1 MPTNSEPWRI
11 ALKLGLFPWFHGVDE
26 SPLIT
31 FAGEP
36 FEMGDV
42 AHYIGDLLTTSYDAR
57 LISMDKIQ
65 FTCTQCGRSLAVSS
79 EHAGKTIKCP
89 SCTTLQKI
97 DAPMPLVAKE
107 EPPPLRPQSIPSPTP
122 SPYAAPTSPMA
133 EPNRDGITGSP
144 EAGTRIFL
152 GLIVSVVVGGLC
164 SVAWLM
170 VTIFTSSELGIL
182 AWAIGG
188 LIGFVGGTI
197 GKSPNPT
204 YCKLIGLISFC
215 SILAAKL
222 MLAVMVMLGNNCT
235 FLEGLQSVMSLY
247 DLLWLFL
254 GTSTA
259 YGTALRRGA
268 A

>member
-1 MPTNSEPWRI
+1 
-11 ALKLGLFPWFHGVDE
+11 
-26 SPLIT
+26 
-31 FAGEP
+31 
-36 FEMGDV
+36 
-42 AHYIGDLLTTSYDAR
+42 
-57 LISMDKIQ
+57 MDKIQ

-89 SCTTLQKI
+89 GCTALQKI
-97 DAPMPLVAKE
+97 DAPIPLVAKE
-107 EPPPLRPQSIPSPTP
+107 EPPTLQPHTISPQAT
-122 SPYAAPTSPMA
+122 SPYTAPTSSMA

-152 GLIVSVVVGGLC
+152 GLMVSVVVGGLC
-164 SVAWLM
+164 SVAWLL
-170 VTIFTSSELGIL
+170 VTIFTSRELGIL

-204 YCKLIGLISFC
+204 YSKLIGLIAFC
-215 SILAAKL
+215 SILVAKV
-222 MLAVMVMLGNNCT
+222 MLAILVMLGNNCS
-235 FLEGLQSVMSLY
+235 FLEGLQGVMSLF